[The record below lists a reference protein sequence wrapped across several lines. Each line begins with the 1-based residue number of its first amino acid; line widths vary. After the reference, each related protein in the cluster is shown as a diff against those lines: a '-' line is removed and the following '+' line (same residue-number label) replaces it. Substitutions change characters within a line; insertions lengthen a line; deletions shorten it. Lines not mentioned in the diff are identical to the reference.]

1 MRYADEGYS
10 ARPFP
15 IAWTYRDWVVD
26 AFNDDMPYD
35 DFVACQL
42 AADLT
47 GAGTRHLAALGML
60 TLGIN
65 LPRAIEPPQSL
76 DDRIDGVT
84 RGLLGLSVSSAR
96 CHDHEFDPITQED
109 YYLLLGVFLNSLD
122 ALEPVALEST
132 GSSPTAA
139 FFREKLAMRREWLDN
154 YRVERLAD
162 HIREFRRPETLARY
176 FEAAW
181 EARGL
186 TNPEAEALSKERNL
200 NLYLLNR
207 WRAYLSALVSP
218 SVDAFRDLDSVG
230 ARSELRFAWRR
241 PKARIAGPTQSGRP
255 CARARLAT
263 DRPQTSRSRISGGS
277 RTRATAT

>member
-1 MRYADEGYS
+1 
-10 ARPFP
+10 
-15 IAWTYRDWVVD
+15 
-26 AFNDDMPYD
+26 MPYD
-35 DFVACQL
+35 DFVAYQL

-84 RGLLGLSVSSAR
+84 RGLLGLSVSCAR

-176 FEAAW
+176 LEAAW

-230 ARSELRFAWRR
+230 GAERVAIRMAEAESAYRWPDPEREALRPGPVGNGSPTDVPFEDFWWLQNEGDGNVM
-241 PKARIAGPTQSGRP
+241 KA
-255 CARARLAT
+255 LK
-263 DRPQTSRSRISGGS
+263 
-277 RTRATAT
+277 